1 MSVRKFIQRT
11 QLLLEQ
17 ALHESR
23 QALKQQ
29 DASSLRPMELSQ
41 LEERILMSASPMA
54 VVAEAPEAATAQ
66 MDSAE
71 QQYALSD
78 EQLLDVMADSI
89 LPDQDAISQQTVDSE
104 TAFDDSIQQTLELVF
119 IDAEISNL
127 DQMIADLQMA
137 NANDQTRI
145 LEVVVLDSKRD
156 GIAQITSALLQY
168 NGIDGIHIVS
178 HGSDGQVQLGS
189 TTLSLDNLDSYRS
202 AISAWQYS
210 MSEEADILIYGCNV
224 AATADGQLLLNEL
237 STLTDS
243 DVAASENLTGATD
256 PGGDS
261 GQVGDWHF
269 EYIIGEVTT

>member
-137 NANDQTRI
+137 NANDPTRI

-168 NGIDGIHIVS
+168 NV
-178 HGSDGQVQLGS
+178 
-189 TTLSLDNLDSYRS
+189 
-202 AISAWQYS
+202 
-210 MSEEADILIYGCNV
+210 
-224 AATADGQLLLNEL
+224 
-237 STLTDS
+237 
-243 DVAASENLTGATD
+243 
-256 PGGDS
+256 
-261 GQVGDWHF
+261 
-269 EYIIGEVTT
+269 